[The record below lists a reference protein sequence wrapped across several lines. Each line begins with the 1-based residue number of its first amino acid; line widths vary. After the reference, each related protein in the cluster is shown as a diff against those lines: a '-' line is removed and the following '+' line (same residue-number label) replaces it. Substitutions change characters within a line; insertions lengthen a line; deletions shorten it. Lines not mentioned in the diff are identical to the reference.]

1 MRTRLL
7 YIIGSLAIV
16 AALLSIS
23 GYSLIEV
30 GSGAIKGAFTAPD
43 AWHATIRWSTAYILI
58 GAGVIV
64 SVRAGF
70 FNLGAQGQ
78 FYLGSLGAVS
88 VSLYWPNGPRY
99 LVIATSLLAGIVCGA
114 LWAYIPGWLR
124 VKHDANEVITTLMTN
139 FLAILVLRS
148 LSRGVLQDDTGSGE
162 ASSSRTI
169 DPSLRISNGSG
180 FSVTTLAISIFV
192 LIALW
197 LILTRTRFGIISG
210 IVGRNPLMARWQG
223 IDVGDIGMKVFLL
236 SGASA
241 GLAGAVEV
249 LGANGRVSSG
259 FEADLGMTAILVAI
273 VSGLGA
279 IGLAMAA
286 IFFGAMQAALL
297 YIPIVSDVPPSSLQ
311 LMSGMIALFVTAK
324 FVISFRDNRK
334 QGLNKSG
341 ESL

>member
-1 MRTRLL
+1 MRLIYVT
-7 YIIGSLAIV
+7 GSLAIV
-16 AALLSIS
+16 AILLSIS
-23 GYSLIEV
+23 GYSLVEV
-30 GSGAIKGAFTAPD
+30 GNGALKGALTAPD
-43 AWHATIRWSTAYILI
+43 AWHATLRWSTAYVLI

-78 FYLGSLGAVS
+78 FYLGSLAAVS
-88 VSLYWPNGPRY
+88 VSLYWPNGPRF
-99 LVIATSLLAGIVCGA
+99 LVIGCSLIAGIVGGA
-114 LWAYIPGWLR
+114 LWAFVPGWLR

-169 DPSLRISNGSG
+169 AENLRISNGSG
-180 FSVTTLAISIFV
+180 FSITTLAISSLV
-192 LIALW
+192 LIILW
-197 LILTRTRFGIISG
+197 IILTRTRFGVISG
-210 IVGRNPLMARWQG
+210 IVGRNPLMARWAG
-223 IDVGDIGMKVFLL
+223 IDVGDVGMKVFLL

-273 VSGLGA
+273 VSGLSA
-279 IGLAMAA
+279 IGLALAA

-324 FVISFRDNRK
+324 FVFKRRSQRK
-334 QGLNKSG
+334 PAAKKSG
-341 ESL
+341 EPS